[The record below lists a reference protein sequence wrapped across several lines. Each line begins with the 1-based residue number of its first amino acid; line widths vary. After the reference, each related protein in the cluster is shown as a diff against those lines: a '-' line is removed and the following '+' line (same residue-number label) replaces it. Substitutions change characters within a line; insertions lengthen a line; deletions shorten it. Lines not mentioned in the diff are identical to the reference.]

1 MPELWRGSPAW
12 LLWERDH
19 LTLTPGKGTG
29 GCPGGFSTIASGPRP
44 TPLLGALQ
52 GDARGSDLA
61 RGGAGE
67 GRGLSPG
74 RWSPCLPPAPPS
86 TWHQRPAC
94 YFRSFAQIG
103 KAGMTPK
110 AAAWG
115 MGSGHRA
122 RPGPDHITFFACKVG
137 PKWSLRW
144 FLPCHSEGSGPGAGD
159 QVTGWGPHT
168 LQPALDSGLAG
179 IPPPQL
185 AWESYLSVSL
195 TYTQTFSPHA
205 FRVV

>member
-1 MPELWRGSPAW
+1 MLRPSSGLQDRKGAGARRGQGKSPFFHQETGGLLSVLWRGSPAW

-94 YFRSFAQIG
+94 YSRSFAQIG

-137 PKWSLRW
+137 RK
-144 FLPCHSEGSGPGAGD
+144 
-159 QVTGWGPHT
+159 
-168 LQPALDSGLAG
+168 
-179 IPPPQL
+179 
-185 AWESYLSVSL
+185 
-195 TYTQTFSPHA
+195 
-205 FRVV
+205 